1 MPSSLFPSP
10 SFFESLLLQSLLSYV
25 SRPLHVKEIRSF
37 FYFGLLA
44 PSPQL
49 QLQLQPCLRMRYD
62 DWDVL
67 LFPSGRNER
76 VPLKEFKVNCHVVPD
91 TDFSHSRATF
101 GVPVM
106 TCFVPGLQPAAPF
119 HISVHS
125 WGRPRPSQYTQNYSN
140 HPDLATFEARIFIDG
155 RMVA

>member
-1 MPSSLFPSP
+1 
-10 SFFESLLLQSLLSYV
+10 
-25 SRPLHVKEIRSF
+25 
-37 FYFGLLA
+37 
-44 PSPQL
+44 
-49 QLQLQPCLRMRYD
+49 MRYD

-67 LFPSGRNER
+67 LFPSGRDDR

-91 TDFSHSRATF
+91 ADFSHSRAAF

-106 TCFVPGLQPAAPF
+106 TCFVPGLQPGAPF
-119 HISVHS
+119 HISIHS
-125 WGRPRPSQYTQNYSN
+125 WGRPKPSQYTLNYSK